1 MTQPTVG
8 FIGLGIMGRGM
19 ARNIAR
25 AGFPLYVYNRTAS
38 RMHELADVSAIPTSS
53 PADLTS
59 KCDIVITCVSD
70 TPDVQAVMHGDQGVI
85 AGLRPGTLVID
96 MSTISPQV
104 TVELATAI
112 QAHGGSMLDAPVSGG
127 SEGAAKG
134 TLSIMVGGSEAD
146 FTRAMPVSNR
156 PAWVTKAT
164 MPSSKHS
171 NSWPALKLMVRNRSN
186 CAVSRS
192 SQKEQP

>member
-8 FIGLGIMGRGM
+8 FIGLGIMGSGM

-38 RMHELADVSAIPTSS
+38 RMHELADVAAQPTTS
-53 PADLTS
+53 PADLAS

-70 TPDVQAVMHGDQGVI
+70 TPDVEAVIGGADGVL

-96 MSTISPQV
+96 MSTISPQS
-104 TVELATAI
+104 TVALAAAI
-112 QAHGGSMLDAPVSGG
+112 AARGGRMLDAPVSGG

-134 TLSIMVGGSEAD
+134 TLSIMVGGTETD
-146 FTRAMPVSNR
+146 FNRALPVFQAMGKNVIHVG
-156 PAWVTKAT
+156 AQGAG
-164 MPSSKHS
+164 
-171 NSWPALKLMVRNRSN
+171 
-186 CAVSRS
+186 
-192 SQKEQP
+192 